1 MLKFS
6 KKLIDICFILN
17 IIYIKQ
23 RRFGL
28 NPERHFFGVV
38 GMKNHIIVTIAR
50 EFGAEGHEIGKLLAE
65 RLGIHLYDKDI
76 LGRAA
81 KESGIALE
89 TLTSS
94 DEMASNRFLEPYL
107 SYGIASYNVN
117 DVLFQA
123 EKRVI
128 HDVATRESC
137 IIVGRMADY
146 ILKDEPDCLKVFVYA
161 PVTERINIIKEKHQ
175 ISEDAAKKLVHKMDA
190 ARSNYYAYYSHKKWK
205 QNEGKDI
212 ILNRATFGVAG
223 CVDILEAMVQTRE
236 R

>member
-1 MLKFS
+1 
-6 KKLIDICFILN
+6 
-17 IIYIKQ
+17 
-23 RRFGL
+23 
-28 NPERHFFGVV
+28 
-38 GMKNHIIVTIAR
+38 MKNHIIVTIAR

-94 DEMASNRFLEPYL
+94 DEMASNPFLEPYL
-107 SYGIASYNVN
+107 SYGITSYRVN

-146 ILKDEPDCLKVFVYA
+146 ILRDEPDCFKVFIYA
-161 PVTERINIIKEKHQ
+161 PVVERIAIIKEKHK
-175 ISEDAAKKLVHKMDA
+175 ISEEAAKKLVHKMDA
-190 ARSNYYAYYSHKKWK
+190 ARFNYYSYYSNKKWK

-212 ILNRATFGVAG
+212 ILNRAKFGVEG
-223 CVDILEAMVQTRE
+223 CVAILESMVKTRKE
-236 R
+236 